1 MTGEEKREFV
11 RYSLELLVR
20 VRWTDPSGD
29 EKEETATTRSISSAG
44 ALMVCPSKIT
54 TGSAVDLE
62 IELPINIGGRV
73 AKSCVAASGRVVRN
87 IPLTEPVQGYGYAV
101 TFDRCRFL
109 RPEQA
114 V

>member
-1 MTGEEKREFV
+1 MAGEEKREFV

-20 VRWTDPSGD
+20 VRWTDSSGD
-29 EKEETATTRSISSAG
+29 EKEETGTTKSISSAG
-44 ALMVCPSKIT
+44 ALMICPSKIT

-62 IELPINIGGRV
+62 IELPINLGGRL

-87 IPLTEPVQGYGYAV
+87 VPLTEPVRGYGHAV

-109 RPEQA
+109 RPQQR